1 MELLGPNRALR
12 QLRCSR
18 YSKSGGRARPCRG
31 AGKAGYARKLSR
43 MSRRAILLAA
53 SQYPHQPP
61 ENAPFHGGKSGSNP
75 LGDAAQ

>member
-31 AGKAGYARKLSR
+31 AGKAGYARRKLSR
-43 MSRRAILLAA
+43 MSRREILLRLA
-53 SQYPHQPP
+53 STPI
-61 ENAPFHGGKSGSNP
+61 NP
-75 LGDAAQ
+75 

>member
-31 AGKAGYARKLSR
+31 AGKAGYARRKLSR
-43 MSRRAILLAA
+43 MSRRAIFIAA

-61 ENAPFHGGKSGSNP
+61 ENALFHGGKRGSNP
-75 LGDAAQ
+75 LGDTA